1 MFGMSGTGLVIILV
15 LALLLLGP
23 EKLPEV
29 AKLLG
34 KGMREFQKA
43 TDDLKSTVET
53 EFHKMSDDIERPDQP
68 RIAPPR
74 PAVAPVP
81 ASPVVAVVP
90 SPESAVAV
98 APVATAVESDA
109 DLSAKVVNLESWSSS
124 KSEGSRKS

>member
-1 MFGMSGTGLVIILV
+1 MFGMSGTELVIILV

-23 EKLPEV
+23 EKLPEM

-53 EFHKMSDDIERPDQP
+53 EFHKMGDEIERPEPP

-81 ASPVVAVVP
+81 AA
-90 SPESAVAV
+90 
-98 APVATAVESDA
+98 APVAATAPMPETSAAPMAASVESDA
-109 DLSAKVVNLESWSSS
+109 DLSAKVVHLESWSSA
-124 KSEGSRKS
+124 KSDGSRKS